1 MGNDLEKAA
10 KAMGFEVKTSGEF
23 EPGGT
28 IAGIGTAAYLQ
39 AAFKQPVG
47 SLIGPVP
54 LPDSTLIGRVIA
66 QIPPDPA
73 KLADQRST
81 VRDQVKSDK
90 ARQRDVLF
98 EAGVRDELKRQG
110 KIKYHQDVIDRLI
123 SQYRAS

>member
-1 MGNDLEKAA
+1 M
-10 KAMGFEVKTSGEF
+10 
-23 EPGGT
+23 
-28 IAGIGTAAYLQ
+28 
-39 AAFKQPVG
+39 
-47 SLIGPVP
+47 P

-66 QIPPDPA
+66 VIPPDPA
-73 KLADQRST
+73 KFADQRST